1 MQTVTVTRTG
11 AAGIQVSF
19 PRSAGDEATTEEYSE
34 EVLDE
39 GPSPIAPDK
48 SEFVWGLGA
57 FLVLFILMQLFLFPK
72 VKQGMEARYG
82 KIRSDHENA
91 EATRAN
97 ANQAVAEYQA
107 ALAGVRAEA
116 AERVEAARVQL
127 ETERSALISE
137 ANNRIADKRSSA
149 AARAEIDKAAARG
162 SLETAVAD
170 VAARVAELSVGI
182 APDSASVRD
191 AVHAVM
197 GGGS

>member
-1 MQTVTVTRTG
+1 MQTVTVTHMG

-19 PRSAGDEATTEEYSE
+19 PRTAGDEATTEEHSE

-48 SEFVWGLGA
+48 SELAWGLGA
-57 FLVLFILMQLFLFPK
+57 FLVLFILMRLFLFPK
-72 VKQGMEARYG
+72 VKQGMDARYG

-91 EATRAN
+91 EATRAS
-97 ANQAVAEYQA
+97 ASQAVTEYQA
-107 ALAGVRAEA
+107 ALAGVRTEA

-127 ETERSALISE
+127 ESERSALISE
-137 ANNRIADKRSSA
+137 ANARIAEKRSA
-149 AARAEIDKAAARG
+149 AAVKAEIDKAAARG

-170 VAARVAELSVGI
+170 VAARVAELSVGK